1 MYGLISADMY
11 VSFKLTNTCD
21 CREEGRNVTSQKSR
35 RNGLLYKT
43 ESALASNFNGG
54 KKNTTYF
61 ILTFCLIEIV
71 PVYK

>member
-1 MYGLISADMY
+1 MYGFISADMY
-11 VSFKLTNTCD
+11 VSFKLTNKCD

-54 KKNTTYF
+54 KKKPTYF

>member
-11 VSFKLTNTCD
+11 ASFKLTNKCD

-54 KKNTTYF
+54 KKTTYF
-61 ILTFCLIEIV
+61 ILTFFLIEIV